1 MEKIAQITAFFMSFD
16 HSRDALMQPTSLQGF
31 GYGDVV
37 HQFKKRYITFIDI
50 FVQHDQQK
58 SPQADC

>member
-1 MEKIAQITAFFMSFD
+1 MHT
-16 HSRDALMQPTSLQGF
+16 TSLQSF